1 MSFFEDIASR
11 LDREGIESRVGGD
24 TLFVPITPEVEL
36 QFVEIDSELPAANVY
51 VAAADVAEE
60 DESFS
65 AVLVQVAFSAEDALA
80 AVSRHIAIDQVVGL
94 LRDLVV
100 GGDVRLAEVEFV
112 QDEDDPHR
120 LLAELTAASDLE
132 VVVELDG
139 DTPVA
144 TVAMLTDGE
153 EGEERLELG
162 EHADPERLFDVVA
175 LAARQAP
182 LWEDEL
188 GPVEDDDYYHLE
200 DLAGED
206 PAED

>member
-1 MSFFEDIASR
+1 MSFFENIASR

-100 GGDVRLAEVEFV
+100 GDDVRLAEVEFV

-162 EHADPERLFDVVA
+162 KHTDPERLFDVVA

-206 PAED
+206 PAEG